1 MKTNKEIVEATNKE
15 SGSSLAQQSKQLS
28 NRNGAAKT
36 ARNIYLFSQ
45 DQLAYSFHNLFNL
58 NELFCNVYLVC
69 QLTKDQDSMLA
80 KYNNIWAIDVFKS
93 CPMMLKNI
101 NYEKCLLDE
110 RIGSCGKNHVIVEN
124 FFADNELFNSFFIFS
139 FIISKT
145 LKGI

>member
-15 SGSSLAQQSKQLS
+15 SGSLAQQSKQLS

-110 RIGSCGKNHVIVEN
+110 RIGSCGK
-124 FFADNELFNSFFIFS
+124 
-139 FIISKT
+139 KT
-145 LKGI
+145 CYC